1 MNTDNIPYS
10 KRNNIRTKLL
20 LYIDNE
26 IHIKIKNKLLPEIN
40 IDKINSASQI
50 IINFEETY
58 TQSSNEDI
66 SKKKSTSTND
76 DSPKRV
82 KILDEKIKRAS
93 THAGTV
99 KQQLANNIYSIN
111 SFNKRAFFISPIKKE
126 IISPKNGKK
135 FLKKLCENLK
145 RTEKLERNN
154 YRNSNRTIITL
165 RKIQIDDY
173 ENKKMNKNKV
183 KNKSNSLVNFKIKK
197 EKKKEEKKQVYSL
210 FRKMKQNNK
219 KENS

>member
-1 MNTDNIPYS
+1 MNTDNVPYS

-20 LYIDNE
+20 LFIDNE
-26 IHIKIKNKLLPEIN
+26 IRIKIKNKLLPEIN

-58 TQSSNEDI
+58 TQSSNDDI

-76 DSPKRV
+76 DSPKCV
-82 KILDEKIKRAS
+82 KIFNEKIKRPS
-93 THAGTV
+93 THAVTV
-99 KQQLANNIYSIN
+99 EHQLVNNIDSIN
-111 SFNKRAFFISPIKKE
+111 SFNKRAFSVFPIKE
-126 IISPKNGKK
+126 GIISPKNGKK

-145 RTEKLERNN
+145 RTEKLERN
-154 YRNSNRTIITL
+154 YRNSNRTIIIL
-165 RKIQIDDY
+165 RKIQIDDC
-173 ENKKMNKNKV
+173 ENKKI
-183 KNKSNSLVNFKIKK
+183 NKSKIKK
-197 EKKKEEKKQVYSL
+197 EKKKEGKKQVYSL